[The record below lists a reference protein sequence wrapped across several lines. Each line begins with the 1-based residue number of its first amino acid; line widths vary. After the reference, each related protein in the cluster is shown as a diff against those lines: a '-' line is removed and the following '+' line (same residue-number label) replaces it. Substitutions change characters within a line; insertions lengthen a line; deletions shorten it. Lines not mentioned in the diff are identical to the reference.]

1 MDEGRG
7 VNGTINYLKCKAMKK
22 IITTMILT
30 LGLLVGSKFVY
41 SAQVVEE
48 VLVAELGETVVI
60 RFDGI
65 FKEDE
70 DIILWAFYPDGTPF
84 IMNFEL
90 DNVAFWVIHSVPKD
104 FEGTYYF
111 MNREGVIKLIVKLI
125 VLEEPRT
132 IRQPSNKEIAYPRGE
147 ILKPKEINL
156 T

>member
-1 MDEGRG
+1 M
-7 VNGTINYLKCKAMKK
+7 NGTINYLKCKAMKK

-48 VLVAELGETVVI
+48 VLTATPGERVVI
-60 RFDGI
+60 RFSGI
-65 FKEDE
+65 FEEDE

-84 IMNFEL
+84 ILNFEL
-90 DNVAFWVIHSVPKD
+90 GNVAFWVINPVQK
-104 FEGTYYF
+104 ELMGTYYF

-125 VLEEPRT
+125 VLEEPKA
-132 IRQPSNKEIAYPRGE
+132 IRQPSNKDIAYPRGE
-147 ILKPKEINL
+147 ILKPKEISL